1 MLDFAPVAQRYSRNS
16 FEMSFLYSSP
26 FDGNANFTYNLSF
39 CSSLAGDDVWS
50 LTFCDAYF
58 SSANALARKVIAV
71 ATLRHPHSGHSS
83 LVFHAADEVV
93 DLADFVRLH
102 DKVVGIAAGKAAP
115 FLVGADEVFASH
127 ADTPIR
133 EVKRSFSVIR
143 MMSLNCFTRSAL
155 ML

>member
-1 MLDFAPVAQRYSRNS
+1 MIVYALLRV
-16 FEMSFLYSSP
+16 FE
-26 FDGNANFTYNLSF
+26 N
-39 CSSLAGDDVWS
+39 
-50 LTFCDAYF
+50 
-58 SSANALARKVIAV
+58 RKVGRINFDFGCQS
-71 ATLRHPHSGHSS
+71 RHPHSGYSS

-93 DLADFVRLH
+93 DLADLVRLH
-102 DKVVGIAAGKAAP
+102 VKVVGIAAGEAAP
-115 FLVGADEVFASH
+115 FLIGADEVFASH